1 MVSCK
6 TCSDKLIS
14 VAIEGLLLQQNRL
27 NLKTEALEMNMLKK
41 LSFCSKPLKS
51 MSSIKIVLLLFGILL
66 SLVGCEKITPTM
78 LPEVSPPGTEP
89 LTVMTYN
96 VYVGAN
102 MESLLRITNLVEVP
116 GAVADVYAAFQ
127 ATDFPGR
134 AVGIASAIKA
144 NQPHII
150 GLQEIALIR
159 TQSPGDRLTGGEP
172 AEEVVL
178 DFLEILMNA
187 LHAEGLNYQV
197 AAKVQNFDVEM
208 PMGSFTDYTDVRL
221 TDFDV
226 ILVRDD
232 VRVSRP
238 TAVNYIDILS
248 IEALFID
255 ILRGYVAID
264 ATVSGTTYRVVNTHL
279 ESFTEENRVTQM
291 RELID
296 ALESEILPIVLLGD
310 FNTPAPDGTAYQML
324 VSAGYTDVWQMDSE
338 GTGNTCCQAKELQ
351 NEMSEH
357 HKRIDQIFV
366 RNLDPPTAVMTST
379 IGDKPEDKL
388 SSGLWPSDHA
398 GVVAH
403 LAFE

>member
-1 MVSCK
+1 MVK
-6 TCSDKLIS
+6 K
-14 VAIEGLLLQQNRL
+14 
-27 NLKTEALEMNMLKK
+27 MNVY
-41 LSFCSKPLKS
+41 SKFS
-51 MSSIKIVLLLFGILL
+51 EFVSSIKIMLLLLGTLL
-66 SLVGCEKITPTM
+66 SLSGCERISTPM
-78 LPEVSPPGTEP
+78 LPDDSTLEAEP

-102 MESLLRITNLVEVP
+102 MESLLRTTNLVEVP
-116 GAVADVYAAFQ
+116 GAVAEVYAAFQ

-134 AVGIASAIKA
+134 AAGIASAIKA

-150 GLQEIALIR
+150 GLQEISLIR

-178 DFLEILMNA
+178 DFLQILMDT
-187 LHAEGLNYQV
+187 LHAEGLNYKV

-208 PMGSFTDYTDVRL
+208 PMGSFTAYDDVRL

-232 VRVSRP
+232 VTVSRP
-238 TAVNYIDILS
+238 TAVNYADLLS
-248 IEALFID
+248 IEALFVD

-264 ATVSGTTYRVVNTHL
+264 ATVAGTTYRVINTHL
-279 ESFTEENRVTQM
+279 ESFLKDIRVAQAQ
-291 RELID
+291 ELID
-296 ALESEILPIVLLGD
+296 GIANETLPIILLGD

-324 VSAGYTDVWQMDSE
+324 LSAGYTDTWQMDSE
-338 GTGNTCCQAKELQ
+338 ATGYTCCQAKELQ
-351 NEMSEH
+351 NEVSEH
-357 HKRIDQIFV
+357 YERIDQIFV
-366 RNLDPPTAVMTST
+366 RNLELPASIMTNT
-379 IGDKPEDKL
+379 VGDKPSERL
-388 SSGLWPSDHA
+388 ASGSWPSDHA